1 MTIKECILQNFKR
14 VFNNT
19 GIPCNKL
26 FISAIKEYI
35 CIDCEVIERTNESI
49 IIRLLFSDEPITIK
63 CIFRNTQSVT
73 KFISNIE
80 LID

>member
-19 GIPCNKL
+19 GIPCNNL
-26 FISAIKEYI
+26 FINAIKEYI
-35 CIDCEVIERTNESI
+35 GIDCEVVERTNESI
-49 IIRLLFSDEPITIK
+49 TIKLLFSDSPMTIR
-63 CIFRNTQSVT
+63 CTFRNTESVT

>member
-19 GIPCNKL
+19 GIPCNSL
-26 FISAIKEYI
+26 FICAIKEHI
-35 CIDCEVIERTNESI
+35 GIDCEIVERTNESI
-49 IIRLLFSDEPITIK
+49 TIVLLFTDVPMTIK
-63 CIFRNTQSVT
+63 CRFRNTESVT
-73 KFISNIE
+73 KFITNIE

>member
-19 GIPCNKL
+19 GIPCNNL
-26 FISAIKEYI
+26 FISAIKEHI
-35 CIDCEVIERTNESI
+35 GINCEVVERTNESI
-49 IIRLLFSDEPITIK
+49 IVRLLFTDAPMTIR
-63 CIFRNTQSVT
+63 CTFRNTESVT
-73 KFISNIE
+73 KFITNIE

>member
-19 GIPCNKL
+19 SIPCNNL
-26 FISAIKEYI
+26 FASAVKEYI
-35 CIDCEVIERTNESI
+35 GIDCEVVERTNESI
-49 IIRLLFSDEPITIK
+49 TIVLLFTDVPMTIK
-63 CIFRNTQSVT
+63 CTFRNTESVT
-73 KFISNIE
+73 KFITNIE